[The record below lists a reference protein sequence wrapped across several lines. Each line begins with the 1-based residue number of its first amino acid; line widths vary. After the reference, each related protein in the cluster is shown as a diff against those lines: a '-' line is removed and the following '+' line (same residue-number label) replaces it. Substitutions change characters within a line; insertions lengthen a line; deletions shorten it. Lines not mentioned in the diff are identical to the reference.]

1 MVLPGEIRLSGE
13 RRAGAR
19 RALRLPL
26 RARPGVAGRSLR
38 GHTLNISE
46 TGALVVLAGAVEL
59 GTLLELEIDLPDEG
73 HTLRLEALAVRQPA
87 GSPGPPREAFGVS
100 FVSISPDDRR
110 RLREL
115 LYEDSGPVPGGDTG
129 TVRSSSSSS

>member
-1 MVLPGEIRLSGE
+1 MVSHSDIRLSGE

-26 RARPGVAGRSLR
+26 RARPVAAARLLR

-59 GTLLELEIDLPDEG
+59 GTLLELEIDLPDDG
-73 HTLRLEALAVRQPA
+73 RALRLEALAVRQPA

-100 FVSISPDDRR
+100 FVSITPDDRR

-115 LYEDSGPVPGGDTG
+115 LYEDSGPVPPGGAG
-129 TVRSSSSSS
+129 TVRTRSS